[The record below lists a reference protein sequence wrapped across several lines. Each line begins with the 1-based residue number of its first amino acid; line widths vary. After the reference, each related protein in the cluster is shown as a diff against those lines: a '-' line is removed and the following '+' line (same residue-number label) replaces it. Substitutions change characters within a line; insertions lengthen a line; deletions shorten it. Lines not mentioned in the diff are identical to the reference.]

1 MCSSDLTTARAD
13 LAGASLRAPINRD
26 EIMAKAKALA
36 DAELNLA
43 MARADQAA
51 KLQASADKLSAEQ
64 LPSFLAANGGPQP
77 VGRGGGGRGA
87 PGAPAAP
94 APLVVGTDPLAPWM
108 NQATLD
114 KVAALGKMYRDAG
127 VSIYAFKRGSPTDSD
142 AQLDYNFQMAKAIG
156 AHHVTLELPTNPA
169 ATERMGAFGKKHGI
183 YVGYHTHTHAR
194 FDSFDEGIRQSTHN
208 MMNVDAGHYQAGNST
223 SVLPLLRRYP
233 DRVASIHLKDRQN
246 NEGPNMLWGQG
257 DTNLIEILRTV
268 RDEKWK
274 FPCTIELEY
283 TPPAGSNKLV
293 EVGRCR
299 AYAVTALMS

>member
-1 MCSSDLTTARAD
+1 
-13 LAGASLRAPINRD
+13 
-26 EIMAKAKALA
+26 
-36 DAELNLA
+36 
-43 MARADQAA
+43 
-51 KLQASADKLSAEQ
+51 
-64 LPSFLAANGGPQP
+64 
-77 VGRGGGGRGA
+77 
-87 PGAPAAP
+87 
-94 APLVVGTDPLAPWM
+94 M

-268 RDEKWK
+268 RDEKEEK
-274 FPCTIELEY
+274 MVR
-283 TPPAGSNKLV
+283 GLV
-293 EVGRCR
+293 ERHATQTGSAR
-299 AYAVTALMS
+299 ASKILKEWNLYRDRFRKVMPRFNAWHMGGYAPPGFLQLWHPHASGVTTYPEDHNGGDRTDVIDSE